1 MSDEDSDQK
10 HRHRLYTGKKKRLSI
25 DKVKSLTIKEDG
37 IQFLQYPLFT
47 PEQCKIIWNEVSA
60 YMDKMNNSI
69 DPSMRAYNGYRCYNI
84 NNIFKYGGLPTIVFL
99 VMLEMAKLLSIE
111 LFQTKL
117 SEILCSI
124 EPFYFQKESDKLN
137 YENINNKQSRLYT
150 NKQSNF
156 NIVHSF
162 VQITSGGVDKSC
174 FIARPKSQDTMV
186 IFDNDE
192 IPSGQ
197 VVLYSS
203 SIIDGICHSIKSNRL
218 VFHITCYQRPSMN
231 HKTDYNIVTH
241 QSINDI
247 SKIFLLNELSDINLQ
262 FPKLG
267 FYQDLSSR
275 TRDIVKS
282 MLRNLLFTRYPN
294 LDTDELVRLFGFSD
308 LTDFSLR
315 KRELYVTCRYKHIF
329 DPIDIDVMRKK
340 LFGSI
345 DPSQFIVQTSLVFPK
360 EEEMPTTTKKRT
372 IDDTDN
378 LSMTTNQC
386 YKIPYKK
393 QLLVNSQVLILVSS
407 TIIKGLVLFQNMT
420 GINIFTS
427 FLNDIYDSLNLDSA
441 KYSMSQINNWN
452 DIKMPI
458 SIINDPN
465 NNGLK
470 IVIESTA
477 IVNNIRTKRIYSI
490 DCSNDIQKMME
501 IAFTTAY
508 SIINKHNN
516 NNQRTMEHKI
526 IITGDFSSHWN
537 DYREIRI
544 KPLVDVF
551 YLTLHLNTM
560 GSIYSPNEIK
570 YIMVVENVSDLQII
584 NNLIKPII
592 YLKGYVPKFLI
603 HSFLTRTKEFDFF
616 DQYKDKI
623 DYKIF
628 KYNE

>member
-1 MSDEDSDQK
+1 MNDEDNDQK
-10 HRHRLYTGKKKRLSI
+10 HRHRLYKGKTKRLSI
-25 DKVKSLTIKEDG
+25 DKIKSLTIKEDG

-47 PEQCKIIWNEVSA
+47 PEQCKIIWDEVSI
-60 YMDKMNNSI
+60 YMDRMNNSI
-69 DPSMRAYNGYRCYNI
+69 DPSMPVYNGYRCYNI

-111 LFQTKL
+111 VFHTKI

-150 NKQSNF
+150 NKQYNG

-174 FIARPKSQDTMV
+174 FIARPKNQDTMV
-186 IFDNDE
+186 IFDNEE

-197 VVLYSS
+197 VVLHSS
-203 SIIDGICHSIKSNRL
+203 GIVDGICHSIKSNRL

-241 QSINDI
+241 QSLNDI

-275 TRDIVKS
+275 TRDVVKS

-294 LDTDELVRLFGFSD
+294 IDTDELARLFGFDD
-308 LTDFSLR
+308 LTNFRLR
-315 KRELYVTCRYKHIF
+315 KRELYVICRYKHIV
-329 DPIDIDVMRKK
+329 DPIDIDIVRKR

-345 DPSQFIVQTSLVFPK
+345 IDPSQSIVQTSLVFPK
-360 EEEMPTTTKKRT
+360 EEYLPTTIKKRP
-372 IDDTDN
+372 IDNTNN
-378 LSMTTNQC
+378 LSMTTDQC

-393 QLLVNSQVLILVSS
+393 QRIVNTQVLILVSS

-427 FLNDIYDSLNLDSA
+427 FLNDIYNSMNLDST
-441 KYSMSQINNWN
+441 KYSMNQINNWN

-470 IVIESTA
+470 IVIESTT

-490 DCSNDIQKMME
+490 DCSNDVQKMME
-501 IAFTTAY
+501 VAFTTAY
-508 SIINKHNN
+508 AIIN
-516 NNQRTMEHKI
+516 NNQGTMEHTI
-526 IITGDFSSHWN
+526 VITGDFSSHWN

-544 KPLVDVF
+544 KPLVDDF
-551 YLTLHLNTM
+551 YLTLYLNTM
-560 GSIYSPNEIK
+560 GCIYSPNEIK
-570 YIMVVENVSDLQII
+570 YIMVVENISDLQII

-592 YLKGYVPKFLI
+592 YLKGYVPKLLI

-616 DQYKDKI
+616 DQYKDRI